1 MQYCFDY
8 GNCLGMNELKPTH
21 KHLLT
26 VSQTELFNKINN
38 KRMSIGRLSNTELI
52 DSIVLNDCG
61 LVKFDR
67 TKKGNPSKFLI
78 RVPASVIDKAYDL
91 EESLN

>member
-1 MQYCFDY
+1 
-8 GNCLGMNELKPTH
+8 MNELKPTH

-26 VSQTELFNKINN
+26 ASQTKLFNKINN
-38 KRMSIGRLSNTELI
+38 KRISISKLTTGELL

-78 RVPASVIDKAYDL
+78 INS
-91 EESLN
+91 